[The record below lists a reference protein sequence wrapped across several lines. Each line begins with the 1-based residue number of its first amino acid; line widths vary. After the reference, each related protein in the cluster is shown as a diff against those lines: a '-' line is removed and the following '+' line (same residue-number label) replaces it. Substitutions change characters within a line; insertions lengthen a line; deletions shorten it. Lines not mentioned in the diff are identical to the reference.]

1 MSTQR
6 DTRLVTARIG
16 KGKAVHHYYPGAGR
30 TSCATGGMGDADAT
44 IVEGATIT
52 CKKCL
57 KSLELEK
64 GYAHE
69 AALAEN
75 LERTLKAEAD
85 ASGIKV
91 GQTWVDV
98 DSGDQVEVTRV
109 ATNGILRVGFRHLSG
124 ERPGGTGT
132 LPLAWFMERFREQVV
147 EVADLHVRKVRGG
160 SDLFRVLGSSLMTRV
175 GHTLTV
181 LWLENVLTRVRH
193 CIRPDTLES
202 HYVAVDQAGNPQPR
216 VERVELH
223 LEHNITRERYVF
235 EGLEGEPGEGV
246 RTLAWLRH
254 RDSGKLY
261 SMADWVVWA
270 DYTPVCG
277 HGVRYHEP
285 CKECGGVDPNADA
298 YDAHMV
304 ATQEGELKAPQVYP
318 GVPNTV
324 EAWEAYAERVKA
336 SRDAAEAK
344 VADLLVEVAEL
355 RSKLAGQTPAPAEFR
370 VGDRILVRQYGEELE
385 ARVTFVGVGGQTIH
399 AKVIGG
405 LEVVRPRGEVRH
417 A

>member
-6 DTRLVTARIG
+6 GTRLVTARIG
-16 KGKAVHHYYPGAGR
+16 KGKAVHHYYPKAGR

-44 IVEGATIT
+44 IVEGGTIT

-57 KSLELEK
+57 RSLELEV

-75 LERTLKAEAD
+75 LERTLKAEA
-85 ASGIKV
+85 A
-91 GQTWVDV
+91 
-98 DSGDQVEVTRV
+98 
-109 ATNGILRVGFRHLSG
+109 A
-124 ERPGGTGT
+124 P
-132 LPLAWFMERFREQVV
+132 VV
-147 EVADLHVRKVRGG
+147 EVADLHVRKIVGG
-160 SDLFRVLGSSLMTRV
+160 SGVFRVLGTEELDRGV
-175 GHTLTV
+175 AGTV
-181 LWLENVLTRVRH
+181 LVVWLENVLTRVRH
-193 CIRPDTLES
+193 HVRPDTLES
-202 HYVAVDQAGNPQPR
+202 HYVAVDQTGRPQSR

-223 LEHNITRERYVF
+223 LEHNITRERHVF

-261 SMADWVVWA
+261 SMAAWVLWA
-270 DYTPVCG
+270 DYTPVCE
-277 HGVRYHEP
+277 HGVRCHEL
-285 CKECGGVDPNADA
+285 CEGCGEVDANGHQVDPNADA
-298 YDAHMV
+298 YDAHML
-304 ATQEGELKAPQVYP
+304 ATQDGELKAPRVHP
-318 GVPNTV
+318 SVPNTV
-324 EAWEAYAERVKA
+324 EAWKAYAERVEA

-370 VGDRILVRQYGEELE
+370 VGDRVLVRQYGEELE

-405 LEVVRPRGEVRH
+405 ELEVVRARGEVRH
-417 A
+417 V

>member
-1 MSTQR
+1 MSTKR

-44 IVEGATIT
+44 IVEDATIT

-57 KSLELEK
+57 KSLELEV

-75 LERTLKAEAD
+75 LERTLKAEA
-85 ASGIKV
+85 A
-91 GQTWVDV
+91 
-98 DSGDQVEVTRV
+98 
-109 ATNGILRVGFRHLSG
+109 A
-124 ERPGGTGT
+124 P
-132 LPLAWFMERFREQVV
+132 VV

-254 RDSGKLY
+254 RDSGNLY

-277 HGVRYHEP
+277 HGVRYHEL
-285 CKECGGVDPNADA
+285 CKECGEVDPNADA

-304 ATQEGELKAPQVYP
+304 ATQEGELKAPQVHP
-318 GVPNTV
+318 SVPNTV
-324 EAWEAYAERVKA
+324 EAWKAYAERVKA
-336 SRDAAEAK
+336 SRDAAEAR
-344 VADLLVEVAEL
+344 VAELLDEVATL
-355 RSKLAGQTPAPAEFR
+355 RSKLARQLPAPAEFR
-370 VGDRILVRQYGEELE
+370 VGDRVLVRRYGEELE

-405 LEVVRPRGEVRH
+405 LEVVRARSEVRH